1 MNREF
6 QTYCLDTTG
15 RPGIKDSLK
24 RGCRLGIL
32 WGILFLV
39 SSCSTTRKLP
49 DGEVLYTGVKKMEIE
64 VPHKFKL
71 SGPQKSALT
80 SPLSYPPN
88 NPLYTPYIRTPFP
101 LGLWVYNWNIKKEK
115 GFKWWLYRKL
125 SKKPVL
131 ISKVQPELRL
141 KMVDNAMKNFGFFGV
156 ESHFDIIPNKRNPK
170 KARVSYFVKLPEP
183 FRYGT
188 IQFWGWN
195 HPMDSIVKT
204 AMTRTELKTGQQYD
218 INILNSER
226 ENMSNRL
233 RNNGYF
239 YFQPDYIEFLADTTQ
254 ETKVVDIRIGIK
266 QGVPERAFYPYS
278 INSVTVDVTGGGEQ
292 AEKDTI
298 SFDSLSIIA
307 FRPER
312 LKPKVLGRTVK
323 VRPGQ
328 IYSANFQ
335 KKTQVDFVQLGV
347 FKYATLNITPTDT
360 SAHPAKRTLDF
371 RINADYAFPIETE
384 IELDVASKSNSLLG
398 PGLTFGIN
406 NKNLFKRG
414 ENLSVKF
421 NGAYEWQVGSQKS
434 TEANNSGLINSY
446 ELGMNVNLSVPR
458 LLIPRFMQTSRD
470 RQELT
475 HFQLG
480 VDFLNRHSFF
490 RMISFSGS
498 ASYDFSSSRRN
509 YHTIVPFKLN
519 YTYLLRTSKAF
530 DDALDKNPAIA
541 LSFKNQF
548 IPSMSYTYTYDRK
561 PTYRNP
567 NRFFWQTG
575 LTQAGNIMSGIFYL
589 TGDRHNS
596 DKTIF
601 GNRYSQFLKL
611 TTEVIGY
618 ERVTETSLFAMR
630 FMGGIGY
637 AYGNSSV
644 MPYSEQFY
652 IGGANSI
659 RAFQIRSIGP
669 GSYHPVGKGTL
680 AYLDQTG
687 DIKLEGNIE
696 YRFKIYGRFHGA
708 LFVDAGNVWLLRNEK
723 ERPGGE
729 FKLQGLLNEIA
740 LGTGFGLRYDIDFIV
755 LRADLG
761 IGIHT
766 PYKNPKKTGYYN
778 ISSFK
783 DAWALNIA
791 IGYPF

>member
-1 MNREF
+1 MNKKI
-6 QTYCLDTTG
+6 QSYCFNTTR
-15 RPGIKDSLK
+15 RPGVKGGLK
-24 RGCRLGIL
+24 RCCRLGMFL
-32 WGILFLV
+32 GILFLV
-39 SSCSTTRKLP
+39 CSCSTTRKLTE
-49 DGEVLYTGVKKMEIE
+49 GEVLYTGVKKME
-64 VPHKFKL
+64 VKL
-71 SGPQKSALT
+71 PDKYKLPGSQKSALT

-88 NPLYTPYIRTPFP
+88 NPLYSPYIRTPFP

-141 KMVDNAMKNFGFFGV
+141 KMVDNTMKNFGFFGV
-156 ESHFDIIPNKRNPK
+156 ESHFDTIPNRRNPK
-170 KARVSYFVKLPEP
+170 KAKISYFVKLPEP

-188 IQFWGWN
+188 IQFSGWN
-195 HPMDSIVKT
+195 HSMDSIVKT
-204 AMTRTELKTGQQYD
+204 AMTRTELKAGEQYD

-226 ENMSNRL
+226 ENMAKQL
-233 RNNGYF
+233 RNSGYF
-239 YFQPDYIEFLADTTQ
+239 YFQPDYIEFLADTTR
-254 ETKVVDIRIGIK
+254 ESKVVDIRIAVK
-266 QGVPERAFYPYS
+266 QGVPDRAFHPYS
-278 INSVTVDVTGGGEQ
+278 VNSVTVDVTGGAIQ

-298 SFDSLSIIA
+298 SYDSLSIIS
-307 FRPER
+307 FRPAR
-312 LKPKVLGRTVK
+312 LKPRVLGRAVK

-328 IYSANFQ
+328 LYSANRQ
-335 KKTQVDFVQLGV
+335 NKTQVDFVQLGV

-360 SAHPAKRTLDF
+360 SENPVARALNF
-371 RINADYAFPIETE
+371 RINADYALPIETE
-384 IELDVASKSNSLLG
+384 IELDVASKSNNLLG
-398 PGLTFGIN
+398 PGLTFGIS

-414 ENLSVKF
+414 ENLSFKF
-421 NGAYEWQVGSQKS
+421 NGAYEWQIGSGKNKEMNS
-434 TEANNSGLINSY
+434 SGLINSY
-446 ELGMNVNLSVPR
+446 ELGLNINLSVPR
-458 LLIPRFMQTSRD
+458 LLIPRFMQTTRD
-470 RQELT
+470 RQERT

-498 ASYDFSSSRRN
+498 ASYDFNSSRRN
-509 YHTIVPFKLN
+509 YHTVVPFKLN

-530 DDALDKNPAIA
+530 DEALDKNPAIA

-548 IPSMSYTYTYDRK
+548 IPSMSYTYTYDRM
-561 PTYRNP
+561 PSYRNP
-567 NRFFWQTG
+567 NRLFWQTG
-575 LTQAGNIMSGIFYL
+575 LTQAGNIISGIFNL
-589 TGDRHNS
+589 TGDRHNP

-611 TTEVIGY
+611 TSEIIGY
-618 ERVTETSLFAMR
+618 ERVTETSLLAMR

-687 DIKLEGNIE
+687 DIKLEANIE

-708 LFVDAGNVWLLRNEK
+708 LFVDAGNVWLLRGEA

-729 FKLQGLLNEIA
+729 FKLQGLLNEIG

-766 PYKNPKKTGYYN
+766 PYKNPEKSGYYN

-783 DAWALNIA
+783 NAWALNIA